1 MRKSCARRS
10 ARPAR
15 RSFRSYRNRRE
26 IIGLLCGV
34 AVVWPLPARAQQ
46 PALPVIGYLSPG
58 SVESDA
64 VRVAGLRR
72 GLNEAGYVEG
82 RNVTI
87 EYRWAGNQ
95 LDQLPGLA
103 TDLIQHRVAA
113 IVTPGL
119 PPTLAAKA
127 ATPTV
132 PIVFVVGVD
141 PVQLGLVTSLNRPG
155 GNLTGVNAI
164 AGELGAK
171 GLEVMHEL
179 LPATAPVGFLENP
192 RNNPI
197 AELRSRDVL
206 AAGRAIGVEVKILHA
221 GTEGEIEAAF
231 ASLARVQIRA
241 LLIPSDI
248 FFNSRVDQLIALAG
262 RYAVPTVYGLRESPL
277 AGGLMSYGY
286 SNAEIYR
293 LTGFHVAR
301 ILKGAKPADLPV
313 IQSTR
318 IELVINLKTAS
329 TLGLTVPQTLLAR
342 ADEVIE

>member
-1 MRKSCARRS
+1 MRKSCARAS
-10 ARPAR
+10 ARQAR
-15 RSFRSYRNRRE
+15 RDFRSYRNRRE
-26 IIGLLCGV
+26 IIALLCGV

-64 VRVAGLRR
+64 IRVAGLRR

-82 RNVTI
+82 RNVRI

-164 AGELGAK
+164 AGKLGAK

-179 LPATAPVGFLENP
+179 LPATALVGFLENP

-206 AAGRAIGVEVKILHA
+206 GDVKWAHARTSLHCRHDRQA
-221 GTEGEIEAAF
+221 T
-231 ASLARVQIRA
+231 
-241 LLIPSDI
+241 
-248 FFNSRVDQLIALAG
+248 
-262 RYAVPTVYGLRESPL
+262 
-277 AGGLMSYGY
+277 
-286 SNAEIYR
+286 
-293 LTGFHVAR
+293 
-301 ILKGAKPADLPV
+301 KPAV
-313 IQSTR
+313 ATSAMHA
-318 IELVINLKTAS
+318 VA
-329 TLGLTVPQTLLAR
+329 V
-342 ADEVIE
+342 